1 MEIDLIKYII
11 QTDINNFDDD
21 YILPSLKTLLKRIE
35 IIKQGYNKD
44 ITIYLVSKN
53 SGTVTQLKKG
63 NYKYIQIK
71 FYGNEYKEIG
81 EHKYENNILNFA
93 DKNKL
98 CFFEIGA
105 FLDLFNIL
113 KSLEQKQCYSF
124 FIYNKINGIIDR
136 SKLLY
141 FGKKYNNIDEA
152 VIEKD
157 EYITDLIIKERELKR
172 LKKILQEYYDS
183 NKSGILPSYRLQ
195 KCNDDNKKSMRYYTL
210 ESLIILDEIL
220 RIYKNIKED
229 TFNFIRNI
237 SYLEDTNDIK
247 DELFDK
253 RKVLKALRES
263 GFIKN
268 NLYIESILEELNYNN
283 KDKEFKERIENIKNT
298 ELKKLFDIEDIENIK
313 KLYNI
318 EDRKNYIE
326 DYIFILFNNIKIMI
340 DEYKNIKDD
349 DKKIELENKII
360 DYDLHFFYFKF
371 VLDYIFIVSDDMEIY
386 NNLYDLYRYKYFYL
400 KKDNINFFEPIYK
413 KHNLK
418 NYKYPFNFYISF
430 YEDYVYKHYFDEDIE
445 EKYKYMLKEKIESII
460 LVEDDYN
467 YLYLYYDFLFFLLYY
482 TLINNDYAI
491 ERFKRGSLKAEYTKD
506 NLMVLDYYSRLSPDE
521 LLNDVKY
528 NIKKIK
534 FISDIVY
541 FSNIKKH
548 HVQKLRDDIIKLNK
562 KIDYINNIINDYDI
576 IDTLDYLY
584 NDKNIN
590 ENEEIEKIESVNFPF
605 NKFECRK
612 YFDENVSKIMEIYNY
627 QSKRDETFRL
637 FFNFAV
643 YEFNIDRTNFEMIYK
658 YIDEILFSIKKVNK
672 LCKLYS

>member
-491 ERFKRGSLKAEYTKD
+491 ERFKRGPLKAEYTKD
-506 NLMVLDYYSRLSPDE
+506 NLMVLDYYSRLSPDG

-584 NDKNIN
+584 NDENIN
-590 ENEEIEKIESVNFPF
+590 ENKEIEKIESVNFPF

>member
-1 MEIDLIKYII
+1 MKTDSIKYII
-11 QTDINNFDDD
+11 QTDYNNFDDN
-21 YILPSLKTLLKRIE
+21 YILPSLKTLLRRIE
-35 IIKQGYNKD
+35 IIKLEYNKD
-44 ITIYLVSKN
+44 TKIYLVSKN
-53 SGTVTQLKKG
+53 SGTSTQVKKG
-63 NYKYIQIK
+63 NYKYIEISFEDNK
-71 FYGNEYKEIG
+71 YKEIG
-81 EHKYENNILNFA
+81 NYKYENNILNFT
-93 DKNKL
+93 DKDKL

-113 KSLEQKQCYSF
+113 KSLEKKICHDF
-124 FIYNKINGIIDR
+124 FIYDLINNIIDR
-136 SKLLY
+136 KKLIYSKIY
-141 FGKKYNNIDEA
+141 KYNIDEA
-152 VIEKD
+152 IEKCKCINYN
-157 EYITDLIIKERELKR
+157 EIELIIKERELKR
-172 LKKILQEYYDS
+172 LKKILQEYYDYKTS
-183 NKSGILPSYRLQ
+183 NKSGILPSYRMQ
-195 KCNDDNKKSMRYYTL
+195 KYDEYNKKSTRYYTL
-210 ESLIILDEIL
+210 ESLIVLDEIL

-253 RKVLKALRES
+253 RKVLKALKER
-263 GFIKN
+263 GFIKSS
-268 NLYIESILEELNYNN
+268 LYIESISEVLDYSN

-298 ELKKLFDIEDIENIK
+298 ELKKLFDSEDIENIK
-313 KLYNI
+313 KLNNI
-318 EDRKNYIE
+318 EDRKSYIE

-340 DEYKNIKDD
+340 DEYNQLKDD
-349 DKKIELENKII
+349 NKKRELENKII

-371 VLDYIFIVSDDMEIY
+371 VLDYIFIVSDDMQAY

-400 KKDNINFFEPIYK
+400 KKDNIDFFENVYK

-506 NLMVLDYYSRLSPDE
+506 NLMVLDYYSRLSPDG
-521 LLNDVKY
+521 LLNDVKN

-534 FISDIVY
+534 FISDIIY
-541 FSNIKKH
+541 FSNIKKKH
-548 HVQKLRDDIIKLNK
+548 IEKLKHNIMELNK
-562 KIDYINNIINDYDI
+562 KIDYIDNIINDYDI
-576 IDTLDYLY
+576 TDTLDYLY

-590 ENEEIEKIESVNFPF
+590 ENKEMEKIKSVNFPF
-605 NKFECRK
+605 NKFECRN
-612 YFDENVSKIMEIYNY
+612 YFDENI
-627 QSKRDETFRL
+627 
-637 FFNFAV
+637 
-643 YEFNIDRTNFEMIYK
+643 
-658 YIDEILFSIKKVNK
+658 
-672 LCKLYS
+672 

>member
-1 MEIDLIKYII
+1 
-11 QTDINNFDDD
+11 
-21 YILPSLKTLLKRIE
+21 
-35 IIKQGYNKD
+35 
-44 ITIYLVSKN
+44 
-53 SGTVTQLKKG
+53 
-63 NYKYIQIK
+63 
-71 FYGNEYKEIG
+71 
-81 EHKYENNILNFA
+81 
-93 DKNKL
+93 
-98 CFFEIGA
+98 
-105 FLDLFNIL
+105 
-113 KSLEQKQCYSF
+113 
-124 FIYNKINGIIDR
+124 
-136 SKLLY
+136 
-141 FGKKYNNIDEA
+141 
-152 VIEKD
+152 
-157 EYITDLIIKERELKR
+157 
-172 LKKILQEYYDS
+172 
-183 NKSGILPSYRLQ
+183 
-195 KCNDDNKKSMRYYTL
+195 MRYYTL

-400 KKDNINFFEPIYK
+400 KKDNIDFFEPIYK

-506 NLMVLDYYSRLSPDE
+506 NLMVLDYY
-521 LLNDVKY
+521 
-528 NIKKIK
+528 
-534 FISDIVY
+534 
-541 FSNIKKH
+541 
-548 HVQKLRDDIIKLNK
+548 
-562 KIDYINNIINDYDI
+562 
-576 IDTLDYLY
+576 
-584 NDKNIN
+584 
-590 ENEEIEKIESVNFPF
+590 
-605 NKFECRK
+605 
-612 YFDENVSKIMEIYNY
+612 
-627 QSKRDETFRL
+627 
-637 FFNFAV
+637 
-643 YEFNIDRTNFEMIYK
+643 
-658 YIDEILFSIKKVNK
+658 
-672 LCKLYS
+672 